1 MGRGEASR
9 LDHSRRPYDGQLRVS
24 VRGSDV
30 PSRAAFAYFAASA
43 FRAGGYFQRT
53 MFIFPQE
60 EGKYIAGRHTRKTT
74 PELDCRHA
82 PDNIRA

>member
-43 FRAGGYFQRT
+43 FEQGGISSGRCPVFQ
-53 MFIFPQE
+53 
-60 EGKYIAGRHTRKTT
+60 KK
-74 PELDCRHA
+74 
-82 PDNIRA
+82 

>member
-43 FRAGGYFQRT
+43 FRAGGYFRRT
-53 MFIFPQE
+53 MCQE
-60 EGKYIAGRHTRKTT
+60 KYIYIAGRDTRKTT
-74 PELDCRHA
+74 SELDCRHA

>member
-43 FRAGGYFQRT
+43 FQSRGG
-53 MFIFPQE
+53 ISSGLCEICLQE
-60 EGKYIAGRHTRKTT
+60 REKYIYSWS
-74 PELDCRHA
+74 RHA
-82 PDNIRA
+82 QDNIRA